1 MVVARAVQAGAK
13 VVLVVEK
20 AAPVAVR
27 MGRVAQKALE
37 AEKAPHHVPNAQS
50 DLPEAQSTRNA
61 VLRRTPSDRL
71 ADLDPSVQH
80 EAPARRVPN
89 ARLAPHSRP

>member
-1 MVVARAVQAGAK
+1 MVVARAVQAVAK

-27 MGRVAQKALE
+27 TVRVAQKARE
-37 AEKAPHHVPNAQS
+37 AERARRRVPNAKS
-50 DLPEAQSTRNA
+50 DLPGAQSTRNA
-61 VLRRTPSDRL
+61 VLRRTQSDRH

-80 EAPARRVPN
+80 EAPVHRVPSV
-89 ARLAPHSRP
+89 RLVPHSRP